1 MLMEV
6 NHIKKTCP
14 NYEAWGEENLRL
26 AALDMTNQW
35 SYLCD
40 QAYFNDVIDAVKKGA
55 QGRRRFVAI
64 CREAGLCDELIPL
77 LWKMLKAA
85 TEGAA
90 AGWIPLG

>member
-1 MLMEV
+1 LGT
-6 NHIKKTCP
+6 KTCP
-14 NYEAWGEENLRL
+14 NYDSWGEENYRL
-26 AALDMTNQW
+26 AALDMINQL

-40 QAYFNDVIDAVKKGA
+40 QAYFNEAIAAVK
-55 QGRRRFVAI
+55 QGPQSRNRFVAI
-64 CREAGLCDELIPL
+64 CRQAGVCEDLIPL